1 MEHTFFEAPEYPVLD
16 RFKKC
21 AVIFVKQAIG
31 LLAILLLLRI
41 AEIGLESSLLKPK
54 ESLVVLIVEGIIYT
68 VIYFLKAIPL
78 LFLISLVFFFSN
90 FGETTLKVANFIV
103 FSLFLSTEMVLAK
116 YYYST
121 KTLLGEEI
129 LTNTPVLLSKVFTV
143 DVYWLAANIVALILL
158 WFAMHFSKLIEF
170 VDRVYALSI
179 IAVGVLLLFFG
190 ISALP
195 NEDGSEAFNIKVS
208 KSAYLVAKVYAD
220 LFDKEPV
227 VDIYDQNYF
236 D

>member
-31 LLAILLLLRI
+31 LLVVLLLVRI
-41 AEIGLESSLLKPK
+41 AEIGFESYALNPK
-54 ESLVVLIVEGIIYT
+54 ESLIVLIIEGLIYT
-68 VIYFLKAIPL
+68 SIYFLKALPF

-90 FGETTLKVANFIV
+90 FGETTLKICNFVV
-103 FSLFLSTEMVLAK
+103 FSIFLSFEIVLAK
-116 YYYST
+116 YFFST
-121 KTLLGEEI
+121 KTLLGAEV
-129 LTNTPVLLSKVFTV
+129 LTNAPSLIAKLFSV
-143 DVYWLAANIVALILL
+143 DVYWLAANVAALVLL
-158 WFAMHFSKLIEF
+158 WFAMHFAKSIEF
-170 VDRVYALSI
+170 VDSVYALSI
-179 IAVGVLLLFFG
+179 IGVGIILLFFG

-195 NEDGSEAFNIKVS
+195 NDDGTENFKIKVS
-208 KSAYLVAKVYAD
+208 KSAYVVDKVYSD